1 MNRFYS
7 KCKHNQDP
15 ASLEF
20 YLIKCLGNIKFIIKC
35 YRVLKARGR
44 SIIKMAEETSKKR
57 SKEEQNVEDE
67 SEDEMIGPL
76 PVQPS
81 KPKKKKGILLFLQF

>member
-1 MNRFYS
+1 MHKY
-7 KCKHNQDP
+7 C
-15 ASLEF
+15 
-20 YLIKCLGNIKFIIKC
+20 
-35 YRVLKARGR
+35 RVFGARGR

-57 SKEEQNVEDE
+57 ANEEQNVEDE

-81 KPKKKKGILLFLQF
+81 KPKKKKGILFFV